1 MNDTIKLVMPVDG
14 EVLPLS
20 EVQDYLFSKR
30 IIGEGLAINPKD
42 NFIISPVE
50 GEITLVYDTKH
61 AIVLKTKEGL
71 QILIHVGID
80 SVKLEGRGLATYVKV
95 GDKVSKGDKLMFFDK
110 DFLEKKA
117 SSITPIIITNPE
129 LVESF
134 DINYKASKCGDTLL
148 VIKLK

>member
-1 MNDTIKLVMPVDG
+1 MNDTVKLVMPVDG
-14 EVLPLS
+14 DVLPLS
-20 EVQDYLFSKR
+20 EVQDYLFSKK

-50 GEITLVYDTKH
+50 GEITLVYDAKH
-61 AIVLKTKEGL
+61 AIALKTKEGL
-71 QILIHVGID
+71 QILIHVGIG

-129 LVESF
+129 LVKSF

-148 VIKLK
+148 VIELK